1 MKVLSY
7 VFYLVAILSALVAAF
22 EILVQMFPDY
32 GMFHIL
38 VGFIGTAMFFPLIPI
53 YPALNDGNWIYLI
66 ICYLSILLG
75 VVFSNR
81 GRTRA

>member
-7 VFYLVAILSALVAAF
+7 VFYSVAMLSALAAGF

-32 GMFHIL
+32 SVFHVL

-53 YPALNDGNWIYLI
+53 YSALSDDNWIYLI